1 MAFPSHVMGTFLP
14 KPEWI
19 GERSSWLN
27 SSWGHL
33 ADALFAGKP
42 PDLSCSME
50 HDDQLVSRHVHVC
63 LGSYEPSHQDKIV
76 GVAFLL
82 AVWMDVEW
90 PAEEQA
96 RAAELLNL
104 GDDPGMMI
112 ARWCDECSRTLAT
125 EVSLLRGFEIWGV
138 NHV

>member
-1 MAFPSHVMGTFLP
+1 MGTFLP

-63 LGSYEPSHQDKIV
+63 LGSYEPSHQDKIA

-90 PAEEQA
+90 PAEERA
-96 RAAELLNL
+96 RATELQK
-104 GDDPGMMI
+104 D
-112 ARWCDECSRTLAT
+112 ARQRAA
-125 EVSLLRGFEIWGV
+125 LLTWDAIES
-138 NHV
+138 

>member
-1 MAFPSHVMGTFLP
+1 MTSPDPLASSMLSPRSASDLDMAFPSHVMGTFLP

-63 LGSYEPSHQDKIV
+63 LGSYEPSHQDKIA

-96 RAAELLNL
+96 RAAELQK
-104 GDDPGMMI
+104 D
-112 ARWCDECSRTLAT
+112 ARQRAA
-125 EVSLLRGFEIWGV
+125 LLTWDAIES
-138 NHV
+138 